1 MYHSKITKKKRVKAM
16 NVGDEMIGK
25 NMMPE
30 ADKLMNNKNKIEWS
44 YELSLAEQNAEICR
58 KKIKQIEAECT
69 KRIDDIKLKHEKE
82 VKRLQAQVKINI
94 TEREYLQS
102 LEIENSEL
110 QDAVIMLAKKLS
122 QKDRVAELKQYLD
135 EVTQNAKTRE
145 WTDDEW

>member
-1 MYHSKITKKKRVKAM
+1 M

-94 TEREYLQS
+94 TEREYVQS
-102 LEIENSEL
+102 LEIENREL
-110 QDAVIMLAKKLS
+110 QDAVVMLAKELS

-135 EVTQNAKTRE
+135 KVTQRVNIRE
-145 WTDDEW
+145 AVENE